1 MGGFQASIEDIYPS
15 ERTVTPWLTVP
26 KRVTLSADG
35 ILHLAELGHFVTIS
49 EQDIQDKSKANVL
62 QKILVVT
69 QVGWMAV
76 QCAVRIACG
85 LPICLLEI
93 HTLVH
98 VGCAI
103 GLYAFWFK
111 VLTAL
116 HIFCRFKP
124 RPESSNF
131 PVIEAG

>member
-1 MGGFQASIEDIYPS
+1 MFSYFVVMGGFQVSIEDIYPS
-15 ERTVTPWLTVP
+15 KRAVATWLAVP
-26 KRVTLSADG
+26 KRLALSTDG

-49 EQDIQDKSKANVL
+49 EEEIRDKSKANVL
-62 QKILVVT
+62 QKILIVT

-76 QCAVRIACG
+76 QCAVRAAWG

-98 VGCAI
+98 VICAI

-116 HIFCRFKP
+116 HIF
-124 RPESSNF
+124 
-131 PVIEAG
+131 